1 MQVVG
6 KVVKAQAD
14 WDDEDHYIPSD
25 DDDDDDDDDGGGGGG
40 GGSSKFLASN
50 VGKHEKVSK

>member
-14 WDDEDHYIPSD
+14 WDDEDHYIVMVVVAVLA
-25 DDDDDDDDDGGGGGG
+25 
-40 GGSSKFLASN
+40 KFLASN
-50 VGKHEKVSK
+50 VGKHEKVSKQFVLLW